1 MKNKLSI
8 LGGLTGLLMAAAFI
22 SPAHATGR
30 TCSTG
35 LTIKEGVLTIATG
48 NPAYFP
54 WVMDDAP
61 ESGAGFEAAVAYAV
75 AEKMGFD
82 KDKVEWTRTSF
93 DQSIQ
98 PGPKDFD
105 FNLQQFS
112 ITPEREQVVD
122 FSDAYFSSPM
132 AVLIRKPTMEAGA
145 TATMESLKSLK
156 CGAGASTTAYG
167 FITNDIAPESEILL
181 YDDVANVTEALKAG
195 QIDAGLFDLPTALF
209 TAAVLLDDGIVLGQF
224 PASMATNPD
233 QFGLLMANESPLKP
247 CVNEGI
253 TRIKEDGTLAKIEA
267 EWLQTTTG
275 VPLISK

>member
-156 CGAGASTTAYG
+156 WGAGASTTAYG

>member
-1 MKNKLSI
+1 
-8 LGGLTGLLMAAAFI
+8 
-22 SPAHATGR
+22 
-30 TCSTG
+30 
-35 LTIKEGVLTIATG
+35 
-48 NPAYFP
+48 
-54 WVMDDAP
+54 
-61 ESGAGFEAAVAYAV
+61 V

-156 CGAGASTTAYG
+156 WGAGASTTAYD

>member
-156 CGAGASTTAYG
+156 WGAGASTTAYG

-224 PASMATNPD
+224 PASIATNPD

>member
-156 CGAGASTTAYG
+156 WGAGASTTAYG

-195 QIDAGLFDLPTALF
+195 QIDAGLFDLPTAFF

>member
-54 WVMDDAP
+54 WVIDDAP

-75 AEKMGFD
+75 AEKMDFD
-82 KDKVEWTRTSF
+82 KDKVEWTRSSF

-156 CGAGASTTAYG
+156 WGAGASTTAYG

-233 QFGLLMANESPLKP
+233 QFGLLMADESPLKP

-253 TRIKEDGTLAKIEA
+253 ARIKEDGTLAKIEA

>member
-54 WVMDDAP
+54 WVIDDAP

-82 KDKVEWTRTSF
+82 KDKVEWTRASF

-156 CGAGASTTAYG
+156 WGAGASTTAYG

-233 QFGLLMANESPLKP
+233 QFGLLMADENPLKP